1 MRLKLHRP
9 VEIDFDEALRYL
21 RSKNEPSL
29 LADVSTAAAVL
40 QPLLKPAA
48 AAVCFELE
56 RSGGSLFCGDVQL
69 PGESIARH
77 FDGCDRCIA
86 LGVTIGFEVD
96 RLIAALGHTDPYR
109 ALLTDACAS
118 AAIEDAADMATVAA
132 RDAFCPESPIT
143 FRFSPGYGDLPL
155 SLQPKLL
162 EMIDARRML
171 GLTVSKSMLLSPIK
185 SVTAFIGLK
194 TDSCEKDNIIRH
206 DCKNCFMNKSCQYKR
221 SSTKG

>member
-1 MRLKLHRP
+1 MRLTLPRP

-56 RSGGSLFCGDVQL
+56 RSGGSLFCGGIEL
-69 PGESIARH
+69 PGASIARH
-77 FDGCDRCIA
+77 FESCDRCIA

-118 AAIEDAADMATVAA
+118 SAIEDLADMATIAA
-132 RDAFCPESPIT
+132 RDVFCPDAPIT

-155 SLQPKLL
+155 ELQPKLL
-162 EMIDARRML
+162 DMIDARRML

-185 SVTAFIGLK
+185 SVTAFIGINSNGCGGDK
-194 TDSCEKDNIIRH
+194 VIRH
-206 DCKNCFMNKSCQYKR
+206 DCKNCFMNKSCPYKGR
-221 SSTKG
+221 